1 MVANKKNAARDISQY
16 YYFLQCRRNFYIV
29 FTTIDSTS
37 EYRIIPREG
46 MKIST
51 LKQLLQ
57 RLPKWL
63 GQVKTGNTFNYLVKN
78 LIELLIFCMNEG
90 KLGNS
95 VWVYYKINIQL
106 NTFFLLTGKIARALI
121 RIDYY
126 LI

>member
-16 YYFLQCRRNFYIV
+16 YYFLQCRRNFHIV

-57 RLPKWL
+57 RLPK
-63 GQVKTGNTFNYLVKN
+63 
-78 LIELLIFCMNEG
+78 
-90 KLGNS
+90 
-95 VWVYYKINIQL
+95 
-106 NTFFLLTGKIARALI
+106 
-121 RIDYY
+121 
-126 LI
+126 